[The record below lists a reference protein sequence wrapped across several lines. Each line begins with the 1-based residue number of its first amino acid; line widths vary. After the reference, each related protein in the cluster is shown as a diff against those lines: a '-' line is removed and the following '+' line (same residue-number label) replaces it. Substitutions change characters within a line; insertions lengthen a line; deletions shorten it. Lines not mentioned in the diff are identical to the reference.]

1 MKDIKLYYDKDCPFC
16 SKYATFLK
24 LKENHKL
31 TIYNAR
37 DNKELMNDFYK
48 KGFDINRGF
57 IILID
62 DLVLIQGSDALAY
75 LDNIA
80 KNRLFIFRSSKL
92 MFLIYPIFKFLRKII
107 LFLLRKNTN
116 IIS

>member
-1 MKDIKLYYDKDCPFC
+1 
-16 SKYATFLK
+16 
-24 LKENHKL
+24 
-31 TIYNAR
+31 
-37 DNKELMNDFYK
+37 MNDFYK

-107 LFLLRKNTN
+107 LFLLRK
-116 IIS
+116 IQIL